1 MPDEAPQTSRIQ
13 RNPLLP
19 RTSKKV
25 NWLLLIAT
33 MILVLAG
40 HAAASVS
47 GGVVASGGSTK
58 QKEQVDG
65 CLRHPQ
71 TPEIP
76 MIPVETNEETPDP
89 TWKKYGHD
97 IYGGLT
103 CCGKDHLAEITDNMV
118 STTGASVR
126 GLYGI
131 CGQCAETWEYM
142 FFAAACSPQQES
154 FLKKFDNNTYY
165 TLIISKNVALAL
177 WDGCKD
183 DDELTVGHGTHGRP
197 LKYVYNDP
205 STYEGVSWDANELKA
220 KYYVEDLIMA
230 HTPPIYLKEATEV
243 RINFERLCSTSSSIP
258 KPFASISGYDFSF
271 ALAALSLSFFL
282 FFLSSSWLQIFF
294 LTAFSFFVLFFHF
307 SASTHSVFISKL
319 QPPRKSLHL
328 CKREILKRIFAL
340 NHFVLNLDIPSPTL
354 LQEF

>member
-1 MPDEAPQTSRIQ
+1 MAVLVMNLAVGDKANMPDEAPQTSRIQ
-13 RNPLLP
+13 RNPLL

-40 HAAASVS
+40 QAAGSVS
-47 GGVVASGGSTK
+47 GTVAASGGSTK
-58 QKEQVDG
+58 QPGQVDG
-65 CLRHPQ
+65 CLRHPL

-76 MIPVETNEETPDP
+76 MNPVATDKETPDP
-89 TWKKYGHD
+89 TWKKYEHG

-154 FLKKFDNNTYY
+154 FLKRFDNNTYY

-177 WDGCKD
+177 WEGCKD

-205 STYEGVSWDANELKA
+205 STYEGVSWNANELKA

-243 RINFERLCSTSSSIP
+243 RIHFERLCSTSSSIP
-258 KPFASISGYDFSF
+258 KPFAFISGYDFFF
-271 ALAALSLSFFL
+271 ALALSLSFFCFFFCGVVGCRYFFSQLFL
-282 FFLSSSWLQIFF
+282 FF
-294 LTAFSFFVLFFHF
+294 FFV
-307 SASTHSVFISKL
+307 IS
-319 QPPRKSLHL
+319 PRPHTACSYQS
-328 CKREILKRIFAL
+328 CNPRGRAYIFARGK
-340 NHFVLNLDIPSPTL
+340 F
-354 LQEF
+354 